1 MKTKYINFLAIVMVA
16 MLGLGSCV
24 NFDDLNSDPNKST
37 DMDPDLLL
45 STIQWLPSSDW
56 QRMHRLFIYPAGF
69 MNQWAGAWVIV
80 NYGGEGR
87 KNTAYFEYLWATS
100 YPEVIKNVVDVV
112 ERTKDDPEKINTHAI
127 ARILKVQNFMR
138 LTDYYGDIPYFEA
151 GMGYFTGNLKPKYD
165 KQEDIYADFLKE
177 LKEAEAA
184 LDVSQPAPKYDHYYN
199 GNIAQWKKYAN
210 SLRLRV
216 AMRLVK
222 VDPARAE
229 TEAKA
234 AIQSGVFTSN
244 SDICYLKHENLVTPG
259 VGVGT
264 GNAVSNLLNESATGA
279 TNGSWFW
286 YTSDFI
292 KPMELMNDPRI
303 RYIAG
308 AYLNDRN
315 KTDVTD
321 QVLAQR
327 GSYAAMCCAAQAYS
341 YDANPEYPSAAT
353 DLDVIDA
360 NGETVSLDMAY
371 TRLRPSNAI
380 DAYDAPYIHMS
391 YAEVAFLKAEVEIHW
406 GSIGDAAT
414 YYAEGLQAAVR
425 QWTLFGVEVD
435 ADQADAFAANLLRT
449 GKEDAL
455 YDINM
460 QLWILHFLDP
470 LESWANWRRSGY
482 PEVTYY
488 NRNPSVNTTNG
499 QTPRRIQY
507 PLEEQLKNAVN
518 LQEAV
523 DRLGGS
529 DDWTGRVWWDKLN

>member
-1 MKTKYINFLAIVMVA
+1 MKTIYIKFLAIVMVA
-16 MLGLGSCV
+16 ILGLSSCTD
-24 NFDDLNSDPNKST
+24 FDELNSDPNKST

-45 STIQWLPSSDW
+45 STVQWLPSSDW
-56 QRMHRLFIYPAGF
+56 QRMHRLFIYPGGF
-69 MNQWAGAWVIV
+69 MNQWTGSWAVVYYA
-80 NYGGEGR
+80 GEGQ
-87 KNTAYFEYLWATS
+87 KNTGYFEYLWTTS

-112 ERTKDDPEKINTHAI
+112 ERTKDNPAKINTYAI

-138 LTDYYGDIPYFEA
+138 LTDYYGDIPYSEA
-151 GMGYFTGNLKPKYD
+151 GMGYYTGNLKPKYD

-177 LKEAEAA
+177 LKEAEAD
-184 LDVSQPAPKYDHYYN
+184 LDASQPAPKYDHYYN

-210 SLRLRV
+210 SLRLRA

-229 TEAKA
+229 AEAKD

-244 SDICYLKHENLVTPG
+244 NDICYLKHENLETPG
-259 VGVGT
+259 SGVGT
-264 GNAVSNLLNESATGA
+264 GNAVSNLLNPSSFGGTTG
-279 TNGSWFW
+279 SIFWFS
-286 YTSDFI
+286 SDFI
-292 KPMELMNDPRI
+292 KPMEQMNDPRI

-308 AYLNDRN
+308 AYLNDKN
-315 KTDVTD
+315 KTDITD

-327 GSYAAMCCAAQAYS
+327 GSYAAMCCAAQGYS
-341 YDANPEYPSAAT
+341 YDANTEYPGSDT
-353 DLDVIDA
+353 NLDVVDA
-360 NGETVSLDMAY
+360 SGETVSLDLAY

-380 DAYDAPYIHMS
+380 DAYNAPYIHMS
-391 YAEVAFLKAEVEIHW
+391 YAEVAFLKAEMETRW
-406 GSIGDAAT
+406 GSSGNAAA
-414 YYAEGLQAAVR
+414 YYADGLQAAVQ
-425 QWTLFGVEVD
+425 QWTLFGVNVD
-435 ADQADAFAANLLRT
+435 ADRADTFAKNSLRT

-488 NRNPSVNTTNG
+488 NRNPSVNSTNG

-518 LQEAV
+518 LEEAV

-529 DDWTGRVWWDKLN
+529 DDWTKRVWWDK